1 MARGRGGGFRGG
13 GFSGG
18 GFRGGGYK
26 SSSSSVRDV
35 EVENNE
41 GFKEIRDVSPVTIQK
56 QIFDTRDDK
65 KIIMMKIFKIILGLC
80 CLFIGLYL
88 LAMIQQKPNDISKL
102 ILEALFVYFGIMIF
116 NKSLP
121 FKIFML

>member
-1 MARGRGGGFRGG
+1 MGRGGEDKDKDTFT
-13 GFSGG
+13 
-18 GFRGGGYK
+18 
-26 SSSSSVRDV
+26 
-35 EVENNE
+35 
-41 GFKEIRDVSPVTIQK
+41 EIRDVSPVTIQK

-65 KIIMMKIFKIILGLC
+65 QFIMMKIFKIILGLF

-88 LAMIQQKPNDISKL
+88 LSMMRQKPKKIFEL
-102 ILEALFVYFGIMIF
+102 IVVALFVYFGIMIF

>member
-1 MARGRGGGFRGG
+1 MARGR
-13 GFSGG
+13 SGG
-18 GFRGGGYK
+18 GG
-26 SSSSSVRDV
+26 SSSSSVRVD
-35 EVENNE
+35 EVGNNE

-65 KIIMMKIFKIILGLC
+65 QFIMMKIFKIILGLF

-88 LAMIQQKPNDISKL
+88 LSMMQKKPKEIFEL
-102 ILEALFVYFGIMIF
+102 IAVALFAYFGIMLF

-121 FKIFML
+121 FKIFVL

>member
-1 MARGRGGGFRGG
+1 MI
-13 GFSGG
+13 
-18 GFRGGGYK
+18 
-26 SSSSSVRDV
+26 
-35 EVENNE
+35 N
-41 GFKEIRDVSPVTIQK
+41 PVTIQK

-65 KIIMMKIFKIILGLC
+65 QFIMMKIFKIFLGIL

-88 LAMIQQKPNDISKL
+88 IAIMKEKTKEVFEL
-102 ILEALFVYFGIMIF
+102 IFGALCAYFGIMLF

>member
-1 MARGRGGGFRGG
+1 M
-13 GFSGG
+13 
-18 GFRGGGYK
+18 
-26 SSSSSVRDV
+26 
-35 EVENNE
+35 
-41 GFKEIRDVSPVTIQK
+41 ISPVTIQK

-65 KIIMMKIFKIILGLC
+65 QFIMMRIFKILLGLM

-88 LAMIQQKPNDISKL
+88 LAMLKQKPKEIFEL
-102 ILEALFVYFGIMIF
+102 IAVALFAYFGIMLF